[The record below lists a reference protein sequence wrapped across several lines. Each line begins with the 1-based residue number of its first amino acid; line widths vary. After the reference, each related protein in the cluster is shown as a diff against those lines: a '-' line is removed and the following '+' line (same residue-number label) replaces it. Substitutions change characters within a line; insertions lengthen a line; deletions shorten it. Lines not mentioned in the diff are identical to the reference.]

1 MKEVKGLNAKEIF
14 TFKLSAAD
22 EATKAA
28 IDSGTLTGIGTTA
41 DLYSSEKTTT
51 KLIPKDGT
59 EQVDFNALTFKK
71 AGTYKFTVQETNANA
86 PTGWTYDS
94 HTYEII
100 IKVTDQDSVLKA
112 TQEIN
117 ADGVTNSQIFINK
130 FEASTTYG
138 DEGGLNVT
146 KTLNGRTLA
155 ADMFD
160 FTITGEATDSVT
172 AEEAEAKLAETDK
185 SFKNTAPGKDDV
197 AVMSKLSDVKFD
209 ETDIGKTY
217 QYSVREAA
225 GTDTKYTYDQ
235 VSATVAI
242 TVQEKDGELY
252 TVTTVTKGDDSK
264 EYSSAESKATAVA
277 PFVNSYTPDIVTIE
291 PGAFAGKVTKVLK
304 GNRDTGLAA
313 GEFNFQMKIN
323 TGRMIQAA

>member
-1 MKEVKGLNAKEIF
+1 M
-14 TFKLSAAD
+14 
-22 EATKAA
+22 
-28 IDSGTLTGIGTTA
+28 
-41 DLYSSEKTTT
+41 
-51 KLIPKDGT
+51 
-59 EQVDFNALTFKK
+59 
-71 AGTYKFTVQETNANA
+71 
-86 PTGWTYDS
+86 
-94 HTYEII
+94 
-100 IKVTDQDSVLKA
+100 
-112 TQEIN
+112 
-117 ADGVTNSQIFINK
+117 TNSQIFINK

-252 TVTTVTKGDDSK
+252 TVTTVTK
-264 EYSSAESKATAVA
+264 ET
-277 PFVNSYTPDIVTIE
+277 IVRNIVRQ
-291 PGAFAGKVTKVLK
+291 KVKL
-304 GNRDTGLAA
+304 
-313 GEFNFQMKIN
+313 Q
-323 TGRMIQAA
+323 Q

>member
-1 MKEVKGLNAKEIF
+1 M
-14 TFKLSAAD
+14 
-22 EATKAA
+22 
-28 IDSGTLTGIGTTA
+28 
-41 DLYSSEKTTT
+41 
-51 KLIPKDGT
+51 
-59 EQVDFNALTFKK
+59 
-71 AGTYKFTVQETNANA
+71 
-86 PTGWTYDS
+86 
-94 HTYEII
+94 
-100 IKVTDQDSVLKA
+100 KA

-217 QYSVREAA
+217 QYSVRRR
-225 GTDTKYTYDQ
+225 Q
-235 VSATVAI
+235 
-242 TVQEKDGELY
+242 
-252 TVTTVTKGDDSK
+252 
-264 EYSSAESKATAVA
+264 A
-277 PFVNSYTPDIVTIE
+277 PIQSI
-291 PGAFAGKVTKVLK
+291 
-304 GNRDTGLAA
+304 
-313 GEFNFQMKIN
+313 
-323 TGRMIQAA
+323 RMIKYQRPLQLRYRRKTESCIR

>member
-1 MKEVKGLNAKEIF
+1 M
-14 TFKLSAAD
+14 
-22 EATKAA
+22 
-28 IDSGTLTGIGTTA
+28 
-41 DLYSSEKTTT
+41 
-51 KLIPKDGT
+51 
-59 EQVDFNALTFKK
+59 
-71 AGTYKFTVQETNANA
+71 
-86 PTGWTYDS
+86 
-94 HTYEII
+94 
-100 IKVTDQDSVLKA
+100 KA

-277 PFVNSYTPDIVTIE
+277 PFVNSYTQKHLQDIRRHLEISNLRSPERSSSMLRSSQAVSPVLRTIRKRKE
-291 PGAFAGKVTKVLK
+291 LW
-304 GNRDTGLAA
+304 L
-313 GEFNFQMKIN
+313 
-323 TGRMIQAA
+323 

>member
-1 MKEVKGLNAKEIF
+1 
-14 TFKLSAAD
+14 
-22 EATKAA
+22 
-28 IDSGTLTGIGTTA
+28 
-41 DLYSSEKTTT
+41 
-51 KLIPKDGT
+51 
-59 EQVDFNALTFKK
+59 
-71 AGTYKFTVQETNANA
+71 
-86 PTGWTYDS
+86 
-94 HTYEII
+94 
-100 IKVTDQDSVLKA
+100 
-112 TQEIN
+112 
-117 ADGVTNSQIFINK
+117 
-130 FEASTTYG
+130 
-138 DEGGLNVT
+138 
-146 KTLNGRTLA
+146 
-155 ADMFD
+155 MFD

-172 AEEAEAKLAETDK
+172 AEEAEAKLAEADK

-277 PFVNSYTPDIVTIE
+277 PFVNSYTPDIE
-291 PGAFAGKVTKVLK
+291 PLS
-304 GNRDTGLAA
+304 REHLP
-313 GEFNFQMKIN
+313 E
-323 TGRMIQAA
+323 R